1 MADEPNFDIG
11 LVMAGAISAGAY
23 TAGALDFLIEA
34 LETWQAAKDRGEDV
48 PSHGARITAM
58 AGASAGGIC
67 GAIAAVALGHA
78 FTHVSHRNLGRA
90 TNPLFQSWV
99 TSIDIAP
106 LLEVGD
112 LANDAPL
119 FSLLNTSRLDEIVA
133 GVLATTGAPIA
144 RPYIAQDLAVRLAV
158 GNLRGVPYAFGL
170 KGNTGAGH
178 AMVLHGDDASFVV
191 AERRPADLR
200 PGWSWLKRPND
211 ASDDAWRAFGTA
223 ALATGAFPLFLRARG
238 LARSNHAALDHRRF
252 VLPGDGTSDPMTGP
266 SKVVEILAAWPA
278 PAPDPSQP
286 YKFLCVDGGVIDNEP
301 LGLAHEVLAGGLLN
315 RNPRA
320 GETATR
326 ALVMIDPFVEDTTLG
341 PAELAPV
348 LKLVAPLLSAWKMQC
363 RFKPADLALAHAPG
377 VYSRF
382 LLAPSRGADHPAGAH
397 PCASGG
403 LAGFLGFFHER
414 FRAHDYLLGRR
425 NCQRF
430 LAHHFTLPKTNPLFA
445 AWIGKSWAGAWEIA
459 EPEGPHAPI
468 IPLVGALKA
477 EEPLPAWP
485 AGAFDPE
492 DMEDAV
498 ETRVEAILDAAIA
511 DLSWVVRR
519 YIGIGRFFGGE
530 SAVVDAVMDALKGAL
545 AAQRLE
551 RP

>member
-1 MADEPNFDIG
+1 MADEPVFDIG

-34 LETWQAAKDRGEDV
+34 LEVWQAAKDRGADV
-48 PSHGARITAM
+48 PTHGARIKVI

-67 GAIAAVALGHA
+67 GAIAAVALGREFA
-78 FTHVSHRNLGRA
+78 HVSHRNLGAA

-106 LLEVGD
+106 LLETSD
-112 LANDAPL
+112 LEDGQPL
-119 FSLLNTSRLDEIVA
+119 FSLLNTRRLDEIVSA
-133 GVLATTGAPIA
+133 VLSATGVPVR
-144 RPYIAQDLAVRLAV
+144 RPYVADPLPVRLSV

-178 AMVLHGDDASFVV
+178 AMTLHGDDAACAVSDVP
-191 AERRPADLR
+191 PADLK
-200 PGWSWLKRPND
+200 PGWAWLKRPNAEAD
-211 ASDDAWRAFGTA
+211 TAWRAFGTA

-238 LARSNHAALDHRRF
+238 LVRESHAVLDHRPF
-252 VLPGDGTSDPMTGP
+252 VLPGDGTSDPVTGP
-266 SKVVEILAAWPA
+266 STVIEIPATWPA
-278 PAPDPSQP
+278 PAPNPADP
-286 YKFLCVDGGVIDNEP
+286 YRFLSVDGGIIDNEP
-301 LGLAHEVLAGGLLN
+301 LGLAHEILAGGLLN

-320 GETATR
+320 GDEASR
-326 ALVMIDPFVEDTTLG
+326 ALLMIDPFVEDTALG

-348 LKLVAPLLSAWKMQC
+348 VKLIAPLLSAWKMQC

-382 LLAPSRGADHPAGAH
+382 LLAPSRGGDHFAGAH

-403 LAGFLGFFHER
+403 LGGFLGFFHES

-430 LAHHFTLPKTNPLFA
+430 LARHFTLPRANPLFA
-445 AWIGKSWAGAWEIA
+445 AWRDAAWAGGFEIA
-459 EPEGPHAPI
+459 EPEGAHLPI
-468 IPLVGALKA
+468 IPLLDHLAE

-485 AGAFDPE
+485 AGRFDPE
-492 DMEDAV
+492 DVEDAV
-498 ETRVEAILDAAIA
+498 DDRVEAILDTAIA
-511 DLSWVVRR
+511 DLNWFVRR
-519 YIGIGRFFGGE
+519 YIGLGRFFGGE
-530 SAVVDAVMDALKGAL
+530 SAVVDMVMENLKAAL
-545 AAQRLE
+545 AVQRL
-551 RP
+551 